1 MKKLLISALI
11 LGAAMSA
18 SAQKINKKPLDH
30 SVFDSWQSI
39 NGERIS
45 NDGKWVLYTIK
56 PQAGDAQLVIADAA
70 NTSKVSIPR
79 ADTARFTSDSKY
91 AVLVIKPAFAAIRQ
105 LKIKKKKP
113 AEYPKDT
120 LAIITLGKPGIEKVP
135 AVKNFKMA
143 EKAPVLAYFI
153 PVDSSAAVAKKPAD
167 TAKAT
172 ANLPGAKLTVRQMTS
187 GKTRTFEYVTDYQL
201 NKAGTLLAFSITS
214 QKKVKDVK
222 AGIFVYDIEQNNL
235 KQISTGNGT
244 YKNLTFDETGT
255 RLAFVAEKIQ
265 RKLKLNHT
273 AFIIIVPHCRAIL
286 LIY

>member
-1 MKKLLISALI
+1 MKKLLISAML

-18 SAQKINKKPLDH
+18 SAQKVNKKPLDH
-30 SVFDSWQSI
+30 SVFDGWQSI
-39 NGERIS
+39 SSERIS

-56 PQAGDAQLVIADAA
+56 PQAGDAQLVITDAA
-70 NTSKVSIPR
+70 NNNKISIPR
-79 ADTARFTSDSKY
+79 ADTARFTADSKY
-91 AVLVIKPAFAAIRQ
+91 AVLMIKPAFADIRQ

-120 LAIITLGKPGIEKVP
+120 LGIITLGKAGIEKVP

-143 EKAPVLAYFI
+143 EKAAVLAYFI
-153 PVDSSAAVAKKPAD
+153 PADSSAAVAKKAAD

-172 ANLPGAKLTVRQMTS
+172 ANLPGAKLVVRQMAT
-187 GKTRTFEYVTDYQL
+187 GKSRTFEYVTDYQL

-222 AGIFVYDIEQNNL
+222 AGIFIYDIAQNNL

-244 YKNLTFDETGT
+244 YKNITFDETGT
-255 RLAFVAEKIQ
+255 RLAFVAEKNPE
-265 RKLKLNHT
+265 KMMNLKK
-273 AFIIIVPHCRAIL
+273 AVPAI
-286 LIY
+286 